1 MNDADHAVHAR
12 VSSTNMDRRRVH
24 AGGYRCYANVDEQGL
39 SSATYRRLSLAE
51 AIGPLITDAGVQ
63 FGGARLGSI
72 RS

>member
-1 MNDADHAVHAR
+1 
-12 VSSTNMDRRRVH
+12 MDRRRVH
-24 AGGYRCYANVDEQGL
+24 AGGYRCYANGL